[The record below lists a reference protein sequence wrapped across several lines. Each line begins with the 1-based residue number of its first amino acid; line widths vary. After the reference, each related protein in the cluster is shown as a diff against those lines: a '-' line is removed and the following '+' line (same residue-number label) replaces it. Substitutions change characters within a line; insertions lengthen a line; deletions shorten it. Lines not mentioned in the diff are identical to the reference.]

1 MNEQRQPAAIGDLVQ
16 FTYKTGTYAGR
27 VAELGSP
34 RCVVEALAVLRHPD
48 QGDLHHP
55 YDPDVPMFHERRAL
69 SHREKALVLHRDM
82 EPFRG
87 GEVPEYKESLA
98 AAVRRSQS
106 ELERL
111 ERWAARARETLQDV
125 SKDYGL

>member
-1 MNEQRQPAAIGDLVQ
+1 MNEQRQPVSEGDLVR

-27 VAELGSP
+27 VAETGSP
-34 RCVVEALAVLRHPD
+34 RCVVETLAVLRHPD

-69 SHREKALVLHRDM
+69 SHREKALVLLRDM

-87 GEVPEYKESLA
+87 SGIPDYKESLA
-98 AAVRRSQS
+98 AAVRLSLG

-111 ERWAARARETLQDV
+111 ERWSARARETLQDV
-125 SKDYGL
+125 AKDYSL